1 MEDKKPKE
9 RDRLKEIWE
18 RVGEKQLEILGVGKD
33 EENAPKKED

>member
-18 RVGEKQLEILGVGKD
+18 RVGEKQLRILLGD
-33 EENAPKKED
+33 EEYEARERDNA